1 MLDFNLFIYLAITIF
16 LSATIQGVAGFGF
29 ALISVPIMSI
39 FSPITTV
46 IPIIVFYS
54 LISNFTVIFKTL
66 KFTNFKKI
74 SPMIISGIIGIP
86 IGASILKTFNPTN
99 LKIAVGFVIL
109 FTSFI
114 MLKGYKIRFKKEK
127 VSYIVTGLISGI
139 LNGSLSMSGPPIVLF
154 LNNEGYNK
162 NEFRANLALYSII
175 TNILTI
181 FTYIVSG
188 LFSEHIVKT
197 SLIGIIPLI
206 LGSYF
211 GIFISEKIENHHFK
225 KLILILLIITGGIT
239 VIKSLVQL

>member
-1 MLDFNLFIYLAITIF
+1 MINLFIYLAITIF
-16 LSATIQGVAGFGF
+16 LSATIQGIVGFGF

-39 FSPITTV
+39 FFPITTV

-54 LISNFTVIFKTL
+54 LISNFTVISKTI

-74 SPMIISGIIGIP
+74 FPMIISGVIGIP
-86 IGASILKTFNPTN
+86 IGTSILKTFNPNN
-99 LKIAVGFVIL
+99 LKITVGFIIL

-114 MLKGYKIRFKKEK
+114 MLKGVKVHFKKEK
-127 VSYIVTGLISGI
+127 VSYVITGLISGI

-154 LNNEGYNK
+154 LSNEGYNK

-181 FTYIVSG
+181 FNYIVSG

-197 SLIGIIPLI
+197 SIIGIIPLI

-211 GIFISEKIENHHFK
+211 GIFMAEKIENKHFK
-225 KLILILLIITGGIT
+225 KITLILLIVMGGVTIL
-239 VIKSLVQL
+239 KSLM